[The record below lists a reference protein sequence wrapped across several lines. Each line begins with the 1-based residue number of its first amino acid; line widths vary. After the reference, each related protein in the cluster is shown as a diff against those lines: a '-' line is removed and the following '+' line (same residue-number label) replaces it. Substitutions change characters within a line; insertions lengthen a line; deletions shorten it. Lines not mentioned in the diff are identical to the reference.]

1 MVHQVARQLPQFEAY
16 FTPYYGD
23 GFIKLVWRAGLLD
36 FTVMGGQFL
45 QRTLKYL
52 QTHRLAL
59 DLEGRNGPYDLVV
72 TCSDLIVPRNIVGP
86 KLVLVQEG
94 MTDPETLAF
103 HLVKVLKLPRWIA
116 QTAATGLS
124 DLYDIFCVAS
134 DGYRDLFIRKGVRP
148 DKI

>member
-23 GFIKLVWRAGLLD
+23 GFIKRVWRTGLLD
-36 FTVMGGQFL
+36 FTVMGGKFL
-45 QRTLKYL
+45 QLTLKYL
-52 QTHRLAL
+52 ETHRLAL

-72 TCSDLIVPRNIVGP
+72 TCSDLIVPRNILGP

-103 HLVKVLKLPRWIA
+103 HLVK
-116 QTAATGLS
+116 
-124 DLYDIFCVAS
+124 
-134 DGYRDLFIRKGVRP
+134 
-148 DKI
+148 